1 MKRVLIV
8 DDSPSV
14 LQVLQFIF
22 ESEQYVVVTATDG
35 AEGLEKISEQMPD
48 LVVTDSVMPGMD
60 GFAFFR
66 KLKEQPA
73 TQAIPVI
80 MLTSEDPRGP
90 ADADRDQ
97 WPEAVLRKSADFS
110 VLLAKA
116 SEILS
121 TRTKGL

>member
-14 LQVLQFIF
+14 LQVLQFVF
-22 ESEQYVVVTATDG
+22 ESEHYVVVTATDG
-35 AEGLEKISEQMPD
+35 AEGLEKIGEHVPD

-60 GFAFFR
+60 GFAFLR

-73 TQAIPVI
+73 TRAIPVI
-80 MLTSEDPRGP
+80 MLTSEDPEV
-90 ADADRDQ
+90 ADHADREPK
-97 WPEAVLRKSADFS
+97 PEALLRKSADFS
-110 VLLAKA
+110 VLLTRV

-121 TRTKGL
+121 SR

>member
-22 ESEQYVVVTATDG
+22 ESEHYVVVTATDG

-73 TQAIPVI
+73 TRAIPVI
-80 MLTSEDPRGP
+80 MLTSEDPRAPGH
-90 ADADRDQ
+90 ADRDQ

-110 VLLAKA
+110 ILLAKA